1 MATSTVTPVM
11 TKTPVQSVGKEMV
24 RAWSDSMIGSLDYS
38 KRRTGHRRVRP
49 SAGEIRDGA
58 HVADINTRENLD
70 TSSHKGGG
78 PRCVDAL
85 DRALVLQVGE
95 ETARRHI
102 STQSE

>member
-1 MATSTVTPVM
+1 
-11 TKTPVQSVGKEMV
+11 
-24 RAWSDSMIGSLDYS
+24 MIRWLDNPT
-38 KRRTGHRRVRP
+38 RRTGHRRVCP

-95 ETARRHI
+95 EIARRHI